1 MAVYPPVSSNQKL
14 GERKHSMCLP
24 SRSSPN
30 LFFANSSHMYLFW
43 GPPTLILVSREA
55 QEMAH
60 APHIHI
66 FTGSREGARGQKVNF
81 WTRGRWISSHCPPAA
96 WITWSRQTWTLLQVN
111 NYSCICHKYL
121 AEGAIAKIEI
131 VSPSNCQ
138 MARIN
143 SEDLKYWC
151 TFSIIDIS
159 RSRLSDCILTEHL
172 GWLRN

>member
-1 MAVYPPVSSNQKL
+1 MPVLKELTKAVF
-14 GERKHSMCLP
+14 
-24 SRSSPN
+24 SPCHHARVI
-30 LFFANSSHMYLFW
+30 FF
-43 GPPTLILVSREA
+43 GPPISVVVSLTGCETARA
-55 QEMAH
+55 RC
-60 APHIHI
+60 ISI
-66 FTGSREGARGQKVNF
+66 FITSRAGTWGQKVNF
-81 WTRGRWISSHCPPAA
+81 WTRGRWIFSSCPPAA

-143 SEDLKYWC
+143 SGDLKYWC

>member
-1 MAVYPPVSSNQKL
+1 M
-14 GERKHSMCLP
+14 RLP

-43 GPPTLILVSREA
+43 GPPTLICVQRG
-55 QEMAH
+55 
-60 APHIHI
+60 
-66 FTGSREGARGQKVNF
+66 TGNVPCPTHPQFLSEWGRGLRAKGQLLDKRKMNL
-81 WTRGRWISSHCPPAA
+81 SSLSPTAL
-96 WITWSRQTWTLLQVN
+96 ITWSRQTWTLLQVN

>member
-1 MAVYPPVSSNQKL
+1 MKPSS
-14 GERKHSMCLP
+14 CLS
-24 SRSSPN
+24 SRAPQI
-30 LFFANSSHMYLFW
+30 YLFAITSHTHIYTYISIYFNMSIWKRHGKQPWLIMHQHFYNEW
-43 GPPTLILVSREA
+43 GRDPRSPK
-55 QEMAH
+55 
-60 APHIHI
+60 
-66 FTGSREGARGQKVNF
+66 GQL
-81 WTRGRWISSHCPPAA
+81 WTRARWIFSPCPSAA

-159 RSRLSDCILTEHL
+159 WSRLSDCILTEHL